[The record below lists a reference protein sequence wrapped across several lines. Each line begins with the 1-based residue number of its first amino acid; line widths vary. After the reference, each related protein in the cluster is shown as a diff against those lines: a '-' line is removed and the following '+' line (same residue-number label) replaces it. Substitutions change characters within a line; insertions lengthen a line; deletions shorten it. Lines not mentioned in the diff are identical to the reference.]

1 LNLSGRKQF
10 LSATREIGKAIII
23 QQELGWNGLWRAVR
37 KRGARLL
44 HPGGYWDHYSEEAR
58 IFSTM
63 MDYSAEDVERSLA
76 VYRQNPGK
84 VEIKTITWFLPEFV
98 HPYFGGIHTILRFAD
113 YFARVKGVENRF
125 VVLGSMS
132 ENLISQRIG
141 RIFPDLKRSPVQT
154 FNLYEQL
161 KDLEPCDAAVAT
173 LWGTAYFLLRFNQV
187 KRKFYFVQDYEP
199 QFYPAGT
206 ISAQVEA
213 TYGFGYYGIANTP
226 TLKEIFEEKSG
237 GKAEFFIPCVDTQI
251 FHPPQERKSNS
262 PDLCTIFFYGR
273 PNHPRNGFELGAQA
287 LRIVKK
293 QMGAKIRIVS
303 AGEDWRPREHDLQGI
318 VENLG
323 LLGYSETAELYR
335 SCQVGLVMMF
345 TQHPSYLPFEL
356 MSSGC
361 LVVTNRNPATAW
373 FLKDKE
379 NCLLSESSATCLADT
394 LVEAVMNITE
404 RERITGTASQLIK
417 KEYSD
422 WNAQMEKIYR
432 FMCDPGH

>member
-1 LNLSGRKQF
+1 M
-10 LSATREIGKAIII
+10 SASREVGKAIVIWR
-23 QQELGWNGLWRAVR
+23 ELGWNGLLRAVR
-37 KRGARLL
+37 KRSSRLL
-44 HPGGYWDHYSEEAR
+44 HPRGNWEYYSEEAR

-63 MDYSAEDVERSLA
+63 MDFSSEDVERSKA
-76 VYRQNPGK
+76 VHRQNPGK
-84 VEIKTITWFLPEFV
+84 AEINSITWFLPEFI

-113 YFARVKGVENRF
+113 YYARTKGVENRF
-125 VVLGSMS
+125 VVLGSAS

-141 RIFPDLKRSPVQT
+141 RSFPDLVRSPVRT
-154 FNLYEQL
+154 FHLYGHL

-187 KRKFYFVQDYEP
+187 RRKFYFIQDYEP

-213 TYGFGYYGIANTP
+213 TYKFGFYGIANTP
-226 TLKEIFEEKSG
+226 TLRDIYEEKSG
-237 GKAEFFIPCVDTQI
+237 NRAEFFVPCVDTRT
-251 FHPPQERKSNS
+251 FYPPQKGKTDTPE
-262 PDLCTIFFYGR
+262 PCTIFFYGR

-293 QMGAKIRIVS
+293 RLGAKIRIVS
-303 AGEDWRPREHDLQGI
+303 AGEDWHPREHDLQGV

-323 LLGYSETAELYR
+323 LMDYAETAKLYR

-361 LVVTNRNPATAW
+361 LVVTNSNPATSW

-394 LVEAVMNITE
+394 LVEAVLNSAE
-404 RERITGTASQLIK
+404 RERITANASQLIK
-417 KEYSD
+417 EHYSD
-422 WNAQMEKIYR
+422 WNSQMDKIYR
-432 FMCDPGH
+432 FMCDPGN